1 MPLISEIGTVLEGGY
16 CGRPRDGVECR
27 VVDENDIEVPSGR
40 VGELIIR
47 SDHPWAMNHGYVS
60 NADATVEAWRNG
72 WFHTGDAFTKDE
84 DGRVYFVD
92 RMKDA
97 IRRRGEN
104 VSSQEVE
111 MTVLQFP
118 GVLDVAA
125 IPIPAE
131 EDEDEVMVVI
141 QPKVGEVI
149 QPVAL
154 IEFLIPRMAHFMV
167 PRYVRFLKE
176 LPKTPTNKVQKK
188 ILRDDGLTLDT
199 WDREDAGI
207 VLKRI
212 RLD

>member
-1 MPLISEIGTVLEGGY
+1 MEGALISGI
-16 CGRPRDGVECR
+16 
-27 VVDENDIEVPSGR
+27 
-40 VGELIIR
+40 
-47 SDHPWAMNHGYVS
+47 
-60 NADATVEAWRNG
+60 
-72 WFHTGDAFTKDE
+72 AFTKDE
-84 DGRVYFVD
+84 DGRFYFVD

-104 VSSQEVE
+104 VSSQEEE

-149 QPVAL
+149 QPVVL

-188 ILRDDGLTLDT
+188 ILRDDGLTFDT